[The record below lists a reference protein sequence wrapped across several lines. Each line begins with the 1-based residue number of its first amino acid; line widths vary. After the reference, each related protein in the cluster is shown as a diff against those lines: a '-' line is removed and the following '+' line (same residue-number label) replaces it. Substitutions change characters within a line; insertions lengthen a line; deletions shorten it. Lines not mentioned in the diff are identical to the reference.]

1 MTMALSSEISC
12 CCAWM
17 VLITSSFNASGDLLL
32 AIWPKGKENPS
43 RPATD
48 GVSPKL

>member
-1 MTMALSSEISC
+1 MTMALSSEISSC
-12 CCAWM
+12 CVWM
-17 VLITSSFNASGDLLL
+17 VLITSSFNASVDLLL
-32 AIWPKGKENPS
+32 AIRPNGNENPN